1 MQAPCRWLWILREG
15 APLICFCVSNVK
27 AIQLADSS
35 NGERKEYY
43 LSFLLYFCVFSD
55 QLACNVS
62 GISHQTNARCVPVSV
77 PTPGPLA
84 RPRKRGQEGM
94 VRICFES
101 DISTNTF
108 SCLTGFANGFWDS
121 QCWAWG
127 KLGRFE
133 SGQISSIVEMMKIF

>member
-1 MQAPCRWLWILREG
+1 M
-15 APLICFCVSNVK
+15 ICFCVSNVK

-43 LSFLLYFCVFSD
+43 LSFLFYFCVFSD

-77 PTPGPLA
+77 PTPGP

-94 VRICFES
+94 VVVWSESISNQIFRPTLYRIRQWF
-101 DISTNTF
+101 
-108 SCLTGFANGFWDS
+108 
-121 QCWAWG
+121 
-127 KLGRFE
+127 LGQPVLSLR
-133 SGQISSIVEMMKIF
+133 KIG